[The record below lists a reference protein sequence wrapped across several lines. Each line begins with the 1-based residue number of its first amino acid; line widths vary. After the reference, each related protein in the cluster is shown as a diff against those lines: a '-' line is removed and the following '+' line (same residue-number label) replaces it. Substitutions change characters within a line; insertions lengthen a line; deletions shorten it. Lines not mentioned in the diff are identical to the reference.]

1 WLYTNGDESLKITLE
16 KKEFDLYAV
25 PIGQPVFYTDFL
37 YGEFRYVDENG
48 TELVN
53 TLSNMGNTG
62 IAVSEHRIFGNAI
75 IPYKFLP
82 RCEDC
87 SPGERRVRLNLED
100 PDRDYL
106 NYKIVLRTVPNAL
119 NPAVNDMQLVL
130 GLGYSIIP
138 DGAETETRIPY
149 GEYLLVKQ

>member
-1 WLYTNGDESLKITLE
+1 
-16 KKEFDLYAV
+16 
-25 PIGQPVFYTDFL
+25 
-37 YGEFRYVDENG
+37 
-48 TELVN
+48 
-53 TLSNMGNTG
+53 MGSTG
-62 IAVSEHRIFGNAI
+62 IAVSEHQIFGNAI
-75 IPYKFLP
+75 IPYKLLP

-149 GEYLLVKQ
+149 DEYLLVKQ